1 LVAVAHAAPQL
12 QQLDSLDG
20 EPEPFND
27 NPQYSYAYQVA
38 DDNAQTYIA
47 HEEKRDGAE
56 VEGQYS
62 YVDPLGN
69 LVVVTYTAGPL
80 GYKETREIQSGFVQ
94 IRAQPV
100 RAPAPVPVPKPVA
113 APAAP
118 RKPAP
123 TPRPTPAPAPV
134 VEENDDDLVARIIA
148 QLTPFI
154 SQTVS
159 TSLSSTRSQSRDAVP
174 ATPARRPVPTRRVVV
189 PEPVAAP
196 VPVRTVVQAEPA
208 VPASSSVRGIFG
220 TGGANNVQVT
230 TPDFDFA
237 YDLRQ

>member
-1 LVAVAHAAPQL
+1 MNVLTSL
-12 QQLDSLDG
+12 Q
-20 EPEPFND
+20 D

-123 TPRPTPAPAPV
+123 KPTPRPTPAPAPV

-159 TSLSSTRSQSRDAVP
+159 TSLSSTRSQTREAVP